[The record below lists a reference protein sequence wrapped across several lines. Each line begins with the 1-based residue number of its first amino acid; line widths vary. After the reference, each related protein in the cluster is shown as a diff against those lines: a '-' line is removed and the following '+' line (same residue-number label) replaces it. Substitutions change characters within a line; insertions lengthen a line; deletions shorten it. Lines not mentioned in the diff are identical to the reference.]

1 MKRIN
6 LLLLELSHICKMGT
20 HKYTTLQNINK
31 KRQRGKGRPRKKIY
45 WREDKRKNEQKEKRK
60 RDEEKKQENL
70 QLVTAILTSQQN
82 DIDEGRDGN
91 VMETDTVT
99 TSSVASA
106 GSDQQGEIDS
116 LDLNASD
123 NDIFNDWGGDGTDHN
138 AQEIR
143 VELERVVAEGT
154 QSLHL
159 SLDRRMELVNII
171 YRLVHKCTG
180 MIGGNGHG
188 AAMYGEMMKASMQRV
203 VEKLISDTGLS
214 TSSRFLDVGC
224 GLGKP
229 QLHVAQMAHVEFS
242 YGIDIDEL
250 RVFLANLNLKR
261 IMKEAMTTNFDI
273 NTRCLVMHGD
283 IEVARVFDPFTHV
296 YMFDVA

>member
-1 MKRIN
+1 M
-6 LLLLELSHICKMGT
+6 
-20 HKYTTLQNINK
+20 QNRNK

-138 AQEIR
+138 AQEIH

-273 NTRCLVMHGD
+273 NTKCLVMHGD

>member
-1 MKRIN
+1 
-6 LLLLELSHICKMGT
+6 MGT
-20 HKYTTLQNINK
+20 HKYTTMQNRNK

-45 WREDKRKNEQKEKRK
+45 WREEKRKNEQKEKRK

-70 QLVTAILTSQQN
+70 QLVAAILTSQQN
-82 DIDEGRDGN
+82 DIDEGRDDN
-91 VMETDTVT
+91 VMEIDTVT

-106 GSDQQGEIDS
+106 GSDQQGEVDS

-138 AQEIR
+138 AQEIH

-171 YRLVHKCTG
+171 YRLVHNCTG

>member
-1 MKRIN
+1 
-6 LLLLELSHICKMGT
+6 
-20 HKYTTLQNINK
+20 
-31 KRQRGKGRPRKKIY
+31 
-45 WREDKRKNEQKEKRK
+45 
-60 RDEEKKQENL
+60 
-70 QLVTAILTSQQN
+70 
-82 DIDEGRDGN
+82 
-91 VMETDTVT
+91 
-99 TSSVASA
+99 
-106 GSDQQGEIDS
+106 
-116 LDLNASD
+116 
-123 NDIFNDWGGDGTDHN
+123 
-138 AQEIR
+138 
-143 VELERVVAEGT
+143 
-154 QSLHL
+154 
-159 SLDRRMELVNII
+159 MELVNII

-203 VEKLISDTGLS
+203 VEKLMSDTGLS

-250 RVFLANLNLKR
+250 RVFLANLILKR

-273 NTRCLVMHGD
+273 NTRCLVMYGD

>member
-1 MKRIN
+1 M
-6 LLLLELSHICKMGT
+6 
-20 HKYTTLQNINK
+20 QNRNK

-45 WREDKRKNEQKEKRK
+45 WREEKRKNEQKEKRK

-82 DIDEGRDGN
+82 DIDEGRDNN
-91 VMETDTVT
+91 VDDITVT
-99 TSSVASA
+99 TSSSSA
-106 GSDQQGEIDS
+106 GFGQQGEVDS
-116 LDLNASD
+116 LDLNTSD
-123 NDIFNDWGGDGTDHN
+123 NENDNNNDWGGDGTDHH
-138 AQEIR
+138 AQELHG
-143 VELERVVAEGT
+143 ETERDVADDTT

-159 SLDRRMELVNII
+159 SLDRKMKLVDII
-171 YRLVHKCTG
+171 YRLVHNCTG

-188 AAMYGEMMKASMQRV
+188 AAMYGEMVQSSMQRV
-203 VEKLISDTGLS
+203 VEKLMSDTGLS